1 MLHFLTELFEDNC
14 GYSALN
20 TARSALSTFIVLPG
34 NISVGNHPLVT
45 RFMKGVYQSRPTFP
59 KYTEIWDVNVVL
71 SYLKTLSPVAKL
83 SLKDLTYKVTM
94 MLMLLSGQRIQTIQ
108 LLDLKDMTMSK
119 SQFTFKVSSKVK
131 HTKPGR
137 HLQDLKF
144 KAYAP
149 DRRLC
154 IYTYLQKY
162 LVVTKP
168 LRGDETKLLIS
179 FNKPHQAVSRDTI
192 RRWIKQVLSNSGID
206 TNVFSTHSTRSASV
220 SAANSKGVP
229 LDKILSAGGWS
240 RASTFSKYY
249 NKPIVNTHGCDYGSS
264 LLNLD

>member
-1 MLHFLTELFEDNC
+1 
-14 GYSALN
+14 
-20 TARSALSTFIVLPG
+20 
-34 NISVGNHPLVT
+34 
-45 RFMKGVYQSRPTFP
+45 
-59 KYTEIWDVNVVL
+59 
-71 SYLKTLSPVAKL
+71 
-83 SLKDLTYKVTM
+83 
-94 MLMLLSGQRIQTIQ
+94 
-108 LLDLKDMTMSK
+108 MTMSK

-162 LVVTKP
+162 LAV
-168 LRGDETKLLIS
+168 TKLLIS
-179 FNKPHQAVSRDTI
+179 FHKPYQAVSRDTI

-206 TNVFSTHSTRSASV
+206 TNVFSAYSTRSPSV
-220 SAANSKGVP
+220 SAANLKGVP
-229 LDKILSAGGWS
+229 LDKILLAGGWS
-240 RASTFSKYY
+240 HASTFSKYC
-249 NKPIVNTHGCDYGSS
+249 NKPIVSTHGCDYGSS